1 MTKGN
6 NSMKKKIFAGMA
18 VAAALL
24 ALTGCSSQKTGVKEV
39 KLNPDSPVSL
49 TIWHYYNGMQQAIF
63 DEQLDEFNATVGK
76 EKGIYVEGYSQGS
89 VADLEKA
96 VSSAINGEV
105 GAGNLPDIFSSYAD
119 TAYSAQ
125 QQGKLAELTEYFTEE
140 ELAQYIDSYIEEG
153 YFNDDGKLYLFPVA
167 KSTEIMMINKTDWEP
182 FAQATGTSLDELST
196 NEGIVSVA
204 QKYYEWTD
212 SLTPDIQDDGKAF
225 YGRDS
230 MSNYFVIGMRQMGK
244 EIFEVKNGDV
254 TLNLDKE
261 LIRRLWD
268 CYYVP
273 YMKGYFT
280 AYGRFRSDDVRT
292 GDVIAY
298 TGSVSSAAYFPD
310 KVENDEEIYDID
322 YIVKNAP
329 VMEGGERY
337 MVQQGAGMA
346 VTKSDEQH
354 EYAACVFLKWFTQ
367 KENNLKFAC
376 ESAYMPVLK
385 EANSVEALDE
395 VIAQDSLEIN
405 DKVYTC
411 LKEVLGEI
419 DNIKFYISKNS
430 ANGYAMRK
438 ILDYNLSDHAAADR
452 EAMDAAVAA
461 GADRE
466 AEIEKYISDESFE
479 NWYAQFCE
487 ALNDAAGK

>member
-6 NSMKKKIFAGMA
+6 NSMKKRIIAGMA

-24 ALTGCSSQKTGVKEV
+24 ALTGCSSQRTGVKEV

-49 TIWHYYNGMQQAIF
+49 TIWHYYNGMQQVIF

-125 QQGKLAELTEYFTEE
+125 QQGKLAELSDYFTEE

-225 YGRDS
+225 YDRDS
-230 MSNYFVIGMRQMGK
+230 KTN
-244 EIFEVKNGDV
+244 
-254 TLNLDKE
+254 
-261 LIRRLWD
+261 
-268 CYYVP
+268 
-273 YMKGYFT
+273 
-280 AYGRFRSDDVRT
+280 
-292 GDVIAY
+292 
-298 TGSVSSAAYFPD
+298 
-310 KVENDEEIYDID
+310 
-322 YIVKNAP
+322 
-329 VMEGGERY
+329 
-337 MVQQGAGMA
+337 
-346 VTKSDEQH
+346 
-354 EYAACVFLKWFTQ
+354 
-367 KENNLKFAC
+367 
-376 ESAYMPVLK
+376 
-385 EANSVEALDE
+385 
-395 VIAQDSLEIN
+395 
-405 DKVYTC
+405 
-411 LKEVLGEI
+411 
-419 DNIKFYISKNS
+419 
-430 ANGYAMRK
+430 
-438 ILDYNLSDHAAADR
+438 
-452 EAMDAAVAA
+452 
-461 GADRE
+461 
-466 AEIEKYISDESFE
+466 
-479 NWYAQFCE
+479 
-487 ALNDAAGK
+487 